1 MFKLQSSTMINSS
14 SCTSRTRNSDF
25 GCCTWS
31 LSACNA
37 AASFLGLQ
45 CRPLHPYERD
55 AHASVLGADV
65 LCFQFRLKLIINM
78 KTARA
83 LGLTIPDKLLARAPL
98 DERGPATGVI
108 RHRTALLLGQHHDVQ
123 T

>member
-1 MFKLQSSTMINSS
+1 MFKLQSSTMINSR

-37 AASFLGLQ
+37 AASFFRRQGRSL
-45 CRPLHPYERD
+45 PLYDSD

-65 LCFQFRLKLIINM
+65 LCFQSGLGLVINLKPA
-78 KTARA
+78 KA
-83 LGLTIPDKLLARAPL
+83 LGLGVPPTLLARA
-98 DERGPATGVI
+98 DRGVI
-108 RHRTALLLGQHHDVQ
+108 E
-123 T
+123 